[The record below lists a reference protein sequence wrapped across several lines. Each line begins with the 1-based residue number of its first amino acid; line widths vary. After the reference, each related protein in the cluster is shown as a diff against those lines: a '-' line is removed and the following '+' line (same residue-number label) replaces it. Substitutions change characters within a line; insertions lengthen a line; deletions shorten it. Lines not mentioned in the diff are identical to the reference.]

1 MEKHVSQQQTLSST
15 LERLHQRQRWTVWL
29 IAKPFDLVFTPLYL
43 AVPFLYIYFSAYCGC
58 DFSWQKVVEM
68 SAAILVSLCIERAE
82 YWRYGEATPRTI
94 AVLLL
99 LARILLIEIVAELDH
114 FVYSPFL
121 YLLIP
126 FTASLY
132 FGSLVSYGLAGLAW
146 VTYIAKETLYN
157 PVWFYHANGVHD
169 MIIYTLG
176 LIFAVTMANTVNKER
191 ASRASAERLLAELE
205 VTHQQLKVSAEQAT
219 ELATTKERNRL
230 ARDIHDSLGHY
241 LTVINVQLE
250 KALAFR
256 GKKPGDADLAV
267 SNAKQLA
274 SEALQE
280 VRRSVATLR
289 AQEDG
294 FSLQH
299 ALCELIERMQRSHL
313 NISLAMEG
321 QEEAFSRRALIAL
334 YRAAQE
340 GLTNIQKHAN
350 ASQITV
356 ELHLGDQQATLR
368 VCDNGRG
375 FDLALLHQLQPGREG
390 RYGLQGVQE
399 RLEQV
404 RGSLQVESMPGSGT
418 CLAASVPALAPLMLP
433 DTSEQGAAPHQPPE
447 QAKEHV

>member
-1 MEKHVSQQQTLSST
+1 MSQQQTLSST
-15 LERLHQRQRWTVWL
+15 LERLHQRQHWTVWL

-58 DFSWQKVVEM
+58 GFSWQRVLEM
-68 SAAILVSLCIERAE
+68 SGAILVLLYIERAE
-82 YWRYGEATPRTI
+82 YWRYREATPRNI
-94 AVLLL
+94 AVFLLL
-99 LARILLIEIVAELDH
+99 VRVLLIEVVAELDH

-121 YLLIP
+121 YLVIP

-146 VTYIAKETLYN
+146 VTYITKETLYN
-157 PVWFYHANGVHD
+157 SIWFHQANDVHD
-169 MIIYTLG
+169 MIIYSLG
-176 LIFAVTMANTVNKER
+176 LLFAITMANTVNKER
-191 ASRASAERLLAELE
+191 ASRARAERLLAELE
-205 VTHQQLKVSAEQAT
+205 VTHEQLKASAEQAT

-256 GKKPGDADLAV
+256 SKKPEDADQAV
-267 SNAKQLA
+267 GTSKQLA

-280 VRRSVATLR
+280 IRRSVGALR

-299 ALCELIERMQRSHL
+299 SLRELIERMQSSHL
-313 NISLAMEG
+313 SITLTMEG
-321 QEEAFSRRALIAL
+321 QEEDFSRRALIAL

-340 GLTNIQKHAN
+340 GLTNIQKHAH

-356 ELHLGDQQATLR
+356 ALHLENQQATLR

-375 FDLALLHQLQPGREG
+375 FDTAMLLQLQPGREG

-404 RGSLQVESMPGSGT
+404 QGSLQVESMPGSGT

-433 DTSEQGAAPHQPPE
+433 DASENGMLQRQRPE
-447 QAKEHV
+447 QAGEHV

>member
-15 LERLHQRQRWTVWL
+15 LERLHQRRRWTVWL

-43 AVPFLYIYFSAYCGC
+43 AVPFLYIYFSPYCGC
-58 DFSWQKVVEM
+58 DFSWQKALEI
-68 SAAILVSLCIERAE
+68 SAAILVLLYIERAE
-82 YWRYGEATPRTI
+82 YWRYRETPPRTI

-99 LARILLIEIVAELDH
+99 LARIFLIEIVAQLEH
-114 FVYSPFL
+114 FTYSPFL

-146 VTYIAKETLYN
+146 VTYIGKETVYN
-157 PVWFYHANGVHD
+157 PIWFYHANGVHD
-169 MIIYTLG
+169 MIIYSLG
-176 LIFAVTMANTVNKER
+176 LLFAITMANTVNKER
-191 ASRASAERLLAELE
+191 ASRARAERLLAELE
-205 VTHQQLKVSAEQAT
+205 VTHEQLKASAEQAA

-256 GKKPGDADLAV
+256 SKKPGDADQAV
-267 SNAKQLA
+267 SSAKQLA
-274 SEALQE
+274 SEALHE

-294 FSLQH
+294 FSLQRS
-299 ALCELIERMQRSHL
+299 LCELVERMQSGQL
-313 NISLAMEG
+313 SISLTMEG
-321 QEEAFSRRALIAL
+321 EEEGFSRRALIAL

-340 GLTNIQKHAN
+340 GLTNSQKHAN
-350 ASQITV
+350 ASQMSI
-356 ELHLGDQQATLR
+356 ELHLGSQQATLL

-375 FDLALLHQLQPGREG
+375 FDPALLHQLQPGREG

-399 RLEQV
+399 RLEQAQ
-404 RGSLQVESMPGSGT
+404 GSLQVESTPGSGT
-418 CLAASVPALAPLMLP
+418 SLTASVPALAPLVLP
-433 DTSEQGAAPHQPPE
+433 DASENGMLQHQRPE
-447 QAKEHV
+447 QAKEYV